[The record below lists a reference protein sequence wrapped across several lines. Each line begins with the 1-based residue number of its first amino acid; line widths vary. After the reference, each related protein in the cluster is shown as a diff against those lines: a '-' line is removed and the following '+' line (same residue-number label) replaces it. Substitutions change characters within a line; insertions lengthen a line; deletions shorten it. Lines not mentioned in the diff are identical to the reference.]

1 PPVASI
7 RDHIANGP
15 GAIVDGKVF
24 YVTDIAVER
33 GEVVP
38 GHIADASELGV
49 ALRCPLA
56 RGHLRRHWVYR
67 WRRRRNAWVR
77 EESPPIWPRPVIR
90 IAVVA
95 RQFDLLLAIDWLVG
109 VDRWAPL
116 HLVSTERDRD
126 AVSGRAANGDRRDEH
141 LTSRKPGPR
150 VDHQVPHG
158 PRPVVEVEILHA
170 ADVTVGRCDS
180 DSFELAS
187 RPQHCRLLSDA
198 RCCAPPA
205 MSSASAG
212 PPTVLE
218 NSP

>member
-1 PPVASI
+1 ALDLMSRVIFGRRLDLRLREIDMHLRVGPAHLADPLGRDHDLLARPPVASI

-126 AVSGRAANGDRRDEH
+126 AVSGRAANGDRRGGD
-141 LTSRKPGPR
+141 L
-150 VDHQVPHG
+150 
-158 PRPVVEVEILHA
+158 
-170 ADVTVGRCDS
+170 
-180 DSFELAS
+180 
-187 RPQHCRLLSDA
+187 
-198 RCCAPPA
+198 
-205 MSSASAG
+205 
-212 PPTVLE
+212 
-218 NSP
+218 